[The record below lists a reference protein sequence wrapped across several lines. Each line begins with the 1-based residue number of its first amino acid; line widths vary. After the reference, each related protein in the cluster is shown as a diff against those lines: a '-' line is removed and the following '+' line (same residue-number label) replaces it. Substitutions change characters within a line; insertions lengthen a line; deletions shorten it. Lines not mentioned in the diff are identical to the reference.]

1 MSVDKPTSTTLLER
15 LRAREQ
21 DAWERLLGLYAP
33 LVAYWCKQWGVR
45 GPDTDDVIQEVFQAV
60 AAGLDN
66 FRHERAGD
74 TFRGWLR
81 SITRHKVLDHLRRQR
96 RQPAA
101 QGGTDAQR
109 RLQQIAE
116 LETSAPDDSG
126 DPEDEMTRLYH
137 RSLELVRGEFE
148 ERTWQAFWRAA
159 VESQAPAEIAT
170 DVGISAA
177 AVRKAKSR
185 VLRRLREEI
194 GDLIA

>member
-1 MSVDKPTSTTLLER
+1 MSVDQPTSTTLLQR

-21 DAWERLLGLYAP
+21 DAWQRLLHLYAP
-33 LVAYWCKQWGVR
+33 LVAYWCKPWGVR
-45 GPDTDDVIQEVFQAV
+45 GPDAEDIVQEVFQAV

-81 SITRHKVLDHLRRQR
+81 SITRHKVLDYLRRQQH
-96 RQPAA
+96 QPAA

-109 RLQQIAE
+109 RLQQVAD
-116 LETSAPDDSG
+116 LETSLPDDSD
-126 DPEDEMTRLYH
+126 DPADEMTRLYH
-137 RSLELVRGEFE
+137 RALELVRSEFE

-159 VESQAPAEIAT
+159 VESQAPADIAT
-170 DVGISAA
+170 DLGMTAA